1 MGGGRR
7 EPEEEL
13 EFFFR
18 EVEADADGLEG
29 PGGHLLAHLLDG
41 LDDVSGGEGAAHH
54 AGDEE
59 TEVDRCARGREAREL
74 EERRGERGR
83 DSRGSECESAWRWG
97 PRSARLVDDIDAL
110 AR

>member
-1 MGGGRR
+1 MGGGRH

-41 LDDVSGGEGAAHH
+41 LDDVSGGERAAHH
-54 AGDEE
+54 ASGEE
-59 TEVDRCARGREAREL
+59 AEVDRLHR
-74 EERRGERGR
+74 ERRGEESGIGARESR
-83 DSRGSECESAWRWG
+83 DHRAEVTE
-97 PRSARLVDDIDAL
+97 
-110 AR
+110 